1 MTESQTLLL
10 LDIIYEKHQAWL
22 DGHNFICTKGCSA
35 CCTQSVT
42 VTSLEAEDILT
53 HLRQENQID
62 LLNLI
67 KHTPFSQNPRLITTN
82 RLARYCLDQQEPPDE
97 NLEWNFSPCI
107 FLSNECCRIYE
118 FRPFACRSFVSTV
131 PCSQDG
137 GAHVPPWIITLN
149 TVIMQVI
156 EHINVNGKWGNM
168 TDILKSLI
176 SDDDNKAPAFSETEP
191 LPGFLIPE
199 DEKQQ
204 IFPLIKDLVET
215 EADHS
220 TFGALSGLN
229 LTDLPLK

>member
-1 MTESQTLLL
+1 M
-10 LDIIYEKHQAWL
+10 
-22 DGHNFICTKGCSA
+22 
-35 CCTQSVT
+35 
-42 VTSLEAEDILT
+42 
-53 HLRQENQID
+53 
-62 LLNLI
+62 
-67 KHTPFSQNPRLITTN
+67 
-82 RLARYCLDQQEPPDE
+82 
-97 NLEWNFSPCI
+97 
-107 FLSNECCRIYE
+107 
-118 FRPFACRSFVSTV
+118 
-131 PCSQDG
+131 
-137 GAHVPPWIITLN
+137 PPWIITLN

-176 SDDDNKAPAFSETEP
+176 SDDDNGEPVFSETEP
-191 LPGFLIPE
+191 LPGFLIPQ